1 MQRHLLVAAVA
12 CGVTLASSTQL
23 ASAEVPLTF
32 NLGYGQ
38 WITDGQRE
46 LDESGTPW
54 GGFEWAF
61 NDNWAAEVLYAN
73 DDARTEDGLGR
84 ADIITWQL
92 GMLYYGGSYIGEP
105 NRIRPYLAFG
115 AGEIDIDYGD
125 RDTVET
131 TLNGGVGM
139 RWMITRELGLRA
151 EARMLYSLD
160 ENNKDT
166 LLSVGLNYYF
176 GQTSH
181 ATAGAGAS
189 SGGALGYGDEDGDG
203 VADENDRC
211 PGTPAGTR
219 VDADGCPLPVT
230 QVASIKLLVNFG
242 FDSTEVEEK
251 HFADV
256 GELAVFLKRFE
267 DVYVDIEGHTDS
279 TGPEDYNQQLS
290 ERRARAV
297 VDLLVNEHGIARQR
311 LEAKGFGES
320 RPVAGNATREGRA
333 QNRRVMATLE
343 VEYEE

>member
-1 MQRHLLVAAVA
+1 MKKQLLAAAVA
-12 CGVTLASSTQL
+12 CGVVLASLTQI
-23 ASAEVPLTF
+23 AAAEVPLTF
-32 NLGYGQ
+32 NLGYGL
-38 WITDGQRE
+38 WKNDGNRE
-46 LDESGTPW
+46 LKDTETPW
-54 GGFEWAF
+54 AGFEWAF
-61 NDNWAAEVLYAN
+61 NDNWAAEIMYAN
-73 DDARTEDGLGR
+73 DDTRTEDGTGR

-115 AGEIDIDYGD
+115 AGEIDVDYGD

-131 TLNGGVGM
+131 TVNGGVGL
-139 RWMITRELGLRA
+139 RWMLTRELGLRA

-160 ENNKDT
+160 ESNKDT

-176 GQTSH
+176 GKTS
-181 ATAGAGAS
+181 ADAPAAVVSAG
-189 SGGALGYGDEDGDG
+189 GDEDGDG
-203 VADENDRC
+203 VLDADDQC

-219 VDADGCPLPVT
+219 VDAKGCPLPVT

-242 FDSTEVEEK
+242 FDSTRVEEK
-251 HFADV
+251 YFADL
-256 GELAVFLKRFE
+256 GELAAFLRRFE

-290 ERRARAV
+290 ERRAQAV
-297 VDLLVNEHGIARQR
+297 VDLLVNEHGIPRQR

-320 RPVAGNATREGRA
+320 RPVADNGTREGRA
-333 QNRRVMATLE
+333 ENRRVMATLE

>member
-1 MQRHLLVAAVA
+1 MKKHLLAAAVA
-12 CGVTLASSTQL
+12 CGVTLASSAQL
-23 ASAEVPLTF
+23 ASAEIPLTF
-32 NLGYGQ
+32 NLGYGL
-38 WITDGQRE
+38 WKNDGSRE
-46 LDESGTPW
+46 LNDTETPW
-54 GGFEWAF
+54 AGFEWAF
-61 NDNWAAEVLYAN
+61 NDNWAAEVMYA
-73 DDARTEDGLGR
+73 DDDTRTEDGLGR
-84 ADIITWQL
+84 ADITTWQV

-115 AGEIDIDYGD
+115 AGEIDVDYGD

-151 EARMLYSLD
+151 EARMLYSID
-160 ENNKDT
+160 EHNKDT

-176 GQTSH
+176 GQTTPE
-181 ATAGAGAS
+181 APAPVAVA
-189 SGGALGYGDEDGDG
+189 ADEDGDG
-203 VADENDRC
+203 VLDADDQC

-219 VDADGCPLPVT
+219 VDAKGCPLPVA

-242 FDSTEVEEK
+242 FDSTRVEEK
-251 HFADV
+251 HFADL

-290 ERRARAV
+290 ERRAQAV
-297 VDLLVNEHGIARQR
+297 VDLLVNEHGIPRQR
-311 LEAKGFGES
+311 LEAKGYGES
-320 RPVAGNATREGRA
+320 QPVADNSTDEGRA
-333 QNRRVMATLE
+333 ANRRVMATLE